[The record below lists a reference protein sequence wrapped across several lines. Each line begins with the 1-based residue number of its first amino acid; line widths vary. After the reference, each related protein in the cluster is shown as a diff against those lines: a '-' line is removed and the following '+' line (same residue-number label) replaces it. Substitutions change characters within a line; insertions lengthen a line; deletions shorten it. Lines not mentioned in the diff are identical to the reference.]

1 MLIDIHTHRPREGS
15 FEHVLSIV
23 QNVDSLGVHP
33 MDDAPLPSL
42 GGAVSHCTM
51 GEHSFSEG
59 HFSFVGECGIDKLCT
74 VPVEKQVE
82 MFRQHI
88 LLSEQYHVPVII
100 HCVKAQEE
108 LLRVRREMHPTQAWI
123 WHGFRGKPQ
132 QLEQIIQAG
141 LYVSFGIRYN
151 RESLLRC
158 PSDRMFLETDDAPVT
173 IEQVYAQVSTDLC
186 ISMEQLERLIEDNY
200 ARIKEVR

>member
-1 MLIDIHTHRPREGS
+1 M
-15 FEHVLSIV
+15 
-23 QNVDSLGVHP
+23 
-33 MDDAPLPSL
+33 
-42 GGAVSHCTM
+42 SHCTM
-51 GEHSFSEG
+51 GEHPFSEG

-74 VPVEKQVE
+74 VPVEKQVDK
-82 MFRQHI
+82 FRQHI

-108 LLRVRREMHPTQAWI
+108 LLRVRREMRPTQAWI

-158 PSDRMFLETDDAPVT
+158 PSDRLFLETDNAPVT

-186 ISMEQLERLIEDNY
+186 ISMEKLERLIEDNY